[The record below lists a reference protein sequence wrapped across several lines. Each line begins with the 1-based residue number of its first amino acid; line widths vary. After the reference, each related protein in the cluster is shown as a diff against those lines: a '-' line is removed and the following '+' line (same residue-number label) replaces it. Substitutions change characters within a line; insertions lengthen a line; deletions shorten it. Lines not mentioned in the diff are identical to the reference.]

1 MMERLLAFKAQHLG
15 EAAKR
20 MLFVGV
26 GGIFHFMWDVIV
38 VGRDSELKGVE
49 HALDQAAE
57 IVVEVVLLVEGGQ
70 ATLFAQGIK
79 LYDELDAASC
89 YKYIKCQ
96 KQ

>member
-49 HALDQAAE
+49 HALD
-57 IVVEVVLLVEGGQ
+57 
-70 ATLFAQGIK
+70 
-79 LYDELDAASC
+79 
-89 YKYIKCQ
+89 
-96 KQ
+96 